1 MRLAAG
7 IGENPAIKD
16 ALDQVDFEVVLTESE
31 IELMDLLLKGEVDA
45 AVRGSLNASG
55 IMGRLHEKY
64 PEMNRTSVIEI
75 NGHIFLLAPVGIDE
89 GDTLEQKVK
98 IIDQGAEFLKK
109 MGLEPKIG
117 ILSGGRPQDRGRSHK
132 IDDSLDDAE
141 EITRIIMDKYPV
153 KHYFILI
160 EDALADGANL
170 ILAPDGICGNL
181 IFRSLV
187 LVGSGK
193 SFGAVIL
200 GIDEIFIDTSR
211 SQNKDGYVRALEFAA
226 YLVKLRDK
234 NKSLGVRNGTS

>member
-1 MRLAAG
+1 MKLAAG
-7 IGENPAIKD
+7 LGENRSIKE
-16 ALDQVDFEVVLTESE
+16 ARNQVDFDVVLTESE
-31 IELMDLLLKGEVDA
+31 IELMNLLIQGEVDA

-64 PEMNRTSVIEI
+64 PEMNRASVIEVK
-75 NGHIFLLAPVGIDE
+75 GHKFLLAPVGIDE
-89 GDTLEQKVK
+89 GDTLERKVQ
-98 IIDQGAEFLKK
+98 IISQGTEFLKK
-109 MGLEPKIG
+109 MGLKPKIG

-132 IDDSLDDAE
+132 IDVSMDEAQEL
-141 EITRIIMDKYPV
+141 TRITMDKYPV

-160 EDALADGANL
+160 EEALADGANL

-193 SFGAVIL
+193 SFGAVTL

-211 SQNKDGYVRALEFAA
+211 SQNKEGYLRALELAA

-234 NKSLGVRNGTS
+234 K